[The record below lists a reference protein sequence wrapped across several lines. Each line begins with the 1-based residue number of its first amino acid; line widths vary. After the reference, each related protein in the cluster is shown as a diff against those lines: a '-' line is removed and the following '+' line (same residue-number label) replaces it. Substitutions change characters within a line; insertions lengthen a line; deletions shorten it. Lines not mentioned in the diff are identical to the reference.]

1 MGGSCTQ
8 VSRPGKQE
16 TGASEDALR
25 TATIECRMESRLDDA
40 LHNLFHH
47 ELLNPITDEQ

>member
-1 MGGSCTQ
+1 MINGGSCTQ
-8 VSRPGKQE
+8 VSRPEKQE
-16 TGASEDALR
+16 TGASGD
-25 TATIECRMESRLDDA
+25 T